1 MQQDGG
7 ASALAWIERSA
18 LATAM
23 RQELWLYP
31 SVEIVH
37 IWGFVMLVGSIAML
51 DLRLLGLSSRVPV
64 RELAGHLL
72 PWTLG
77 ALLLIVPSG
86 LMMFIA
92 HATDFVS
99 TPLFFIKMGLILAAG
114 ANAALFHTMVFRTA
128 DVWDSEEMRPL
139 PPPPSARVSA
149 AASLLLWLAVIAC
162 GRLLAYY

>member
-7 ASALAWIERSA
+7 ASALVWIERSA

-64 RELAGHLL
+64 RELARHLL
-72 PWTLG
+72 PWSVG
-77 ALLLIVPSG
+77 ALVLIVPTG
-86 LMMFIA
+86 LLMFMA
-92 HATDFVS
+92 HAQDMISNRAFVLKLS
-99 TPLFFIKMGLILAAG
+99 LIFAAG
-114 ANAALFHTMVFRTA
+114 INAVFFHLGPYRTVEQWNAGVATPRAAKLHAAL
-128 DVWDSEEMRPL
+128 
-139 PPPPSARVSA
+139 
-149 AASLLLWLAVIAC
+149 SLMIWMGVIAC
-162 GRLLAYY
+162 GRLLAYL

>member
-1 MQQDGG
+1 MQHDGG
-7 ASALAWIERSA
+7 ASPLAWIERSA

-64 RELAGHLL
+64 RELARHLL

-77 ALLLIVPSG
+77 ALLLIVPTG

-92 HATDFVS
+92 HADDFITNRAFVLKL
-99 TPLFFIKMGLILAAG
+99 TLIFAAG
-114 ANAALFHTMVFRTA
+114 INAIFFHLGAYRSVESWNVAVAT
-128 DVWDSEEMRPL
+128 
-139 PPPPSARVSA
+139 PPSAKLHA
-149 AASLLLWLAVIAC
+149 ALSLMIWMGVIAC
-162 GRLLAYY
+162 GRLLAYL

>member
-37 IWGFVMLVGSIAML
+37 IWGFVLLVGSIAML

-64 RELAGHLL
+64 RELARHLL

-86 LMMFIA
+86 LLMFIA
-92 HATDFVS
+92 HADDFITNRAFVLKL
-99 TPLFFIKMGLILAAG
+99 TLIFAAG
-114 ANAALFHTMVFRTA
+114 LNAVFFHLGSYRKVANWNVGVAT
-128 DVWDSEEMRPL
+128 PI
-139 PPPPSARVSA
+139 SARLHAVL
-149 AASLLLWLAVIAC
+149 SLMLWMGVIAC
-162 GRLLAYY
+162 GRLLAYL

>member
-51 DLRLLGLSSRVPV
+51 DLRLLGLSSLVPV
-64 RELAGHLL
+64 RELARHLL

-92 HATDFVS
+92 HADDFITNRAFVLKL
-99 TPLFFIKMGLILAAG
+99 TLIFAAG
-114 ANAALFHTMVFRTA
+114 INAVFFHLGPYRSVASWNVGVVT
-128 DVWDSEEMRPL
+128 
-139 PPPPSARVSA
+139 PPSAKLHA
-149 AASLLLWLAVIAC
+149 ALSLMIWMGVIAC
-162 GRLLAYY
+162 GRLLAYL

>member
-1 MQQDGG
+1 MQHDGG

-31 SVEIVH
+31 SVEIIH
-37 IWGFVMLVGSIAML
+37 IWGFVMLVGA
-51 DLRLLGLSSRVPV
+51 R
-64 RELAGHLL
+64 HLL

-92 HATDFVS
+92 HADDFITNRAFVLKLTLIFAAAINAVFFHLGPYRS
-99 TPLFFIKMGLILAAG
+99 VASWNAGVATPSSAKLH
-114 ANAALFHTMVFRTA
+114 AAL
-128 DVWDSEEMRPL
+128 
-139 PPPPSARVSA
+139 
-149 AASLLLWLAVIAC
+149 SLMIWMGVIAC
-162 GRLLAYY
+162 GRLLAYL

>member
-64 RELAGHLL
+64 RELSRHLL

-77 ALLLIVPSG
+77 ALLLIVPTG
-86 LMMFIA
+86 LLMFIA
-92 HATDFVS
+92 HADDFITNRAFVLKL
-99 TPLFFIKMGLILAAG
+99 TLIFAAAINAVFFHLGPYRSVDRWNVAVA
-114 ANAALFHTMVFRTA
+114 T
-128 DVWDSEEMRPL
+128 
-139 PPPPSARVSA
+139 PPSAKLHA
-149 AASLLLWLAVIAC
+149 ALSLMIWMGVIAC
-162 GRLLAYY
+162 GRLLAYL